1 MVNKYIFEI
10 FFRYNSKEYYEKTPE
25 LKQAIDQ
32 IASGYFSPEDPNMFK
47 DIANMLINHDRYSFW
62 SKNQN
67 IFLFK
72 SMWKK
77 WLFDIVKIFYNVVA

>member
-1 MVNKYIFEI
+1 M
-10 FFRYNSKEYYEKTPE
+10 RRTPE

-62 SKNQN
+62 SKN
-67 IFLFK
+67 
-72 SMWKK
+72 
-77 WLFDIVKIFYNVVA
+77 